1 MGTAAPLPDL
11 VMGIGC
17 NKWGTDP
24 AKFDAGALEATYVAA
39 LDAGVTLFNTAQAYP
54 TSEACL
60 GGLRART
67 RRPAFVV
74 SKFNSLAAAPHA
86 LVASL
91 RASLDALGAAK
102 VDGFLVH
109 FPRGD
114 LAALADGLAA
124 AVGAGLVDHVGC
136 SNFGERALRRLHGL
150 LGERGVP
157 LRFNEVEFSLLR
169 RKPETD
175 GLLACCAE
183 LGVTVLAWAPLASGR
198 LGASHA
204 SDVKNPKARPLLRA
218 LEVVAEKTSRTTTQV
233 ALNWC
238 ICKGVVPIPGARTR
252 AQAEENCGAASFRLS
267 KAEVVAL
274 DAYALDGEGF
284 YRDPDAIL
292 CFLGVRPPR
301 LLRPLLAAL
310 VRVALFVAA
319 AVLPLQPDGA

>member
-74 SKFNSLAAAPHA
+74 SKFNSLAAAPQK

-91 RASLDALGAAK
+91 RESLDALGAAK

-150 LGERGVP
+150 LAERGVP
-157 LRFNEVEFSLLR
+157 LRFNEIEFSLLR

-204 SDVKNPKARPLLRA
+204 ADVSNPKARPLLRA
-218 LEVVAEKTSRTTTQV
+218 LEVVAEKTGRTTTQV
-233 ALNWC
+233 AL
-238 ICKGVVPIPGARTR
+238 GVPRPRRVSRDFVGR
-252 AQAEENCGAASFRLS
+252 AQFVSRGFGRENR
-267 KAEVVAL
+267 
-274 DAYALDGEGF
+274 
-284 YRDPDAIL
+284 
-292 CFLGVRPPR
+292 
-301 LLRPLLAAL
+301 
-310 VRVALFVAA
+310 
-319 AVLPLQPDGA
+319 

>member
-1 MGTAAPLPDL
+1 MPDL

-39 LDAGVTLFNTAQAYP
+39 LDAG
-54 TSEACL
+54 
-60 GGLRART
+60 
-67 RRPAFVV
+67 
-74 SKFNSLAAAPHA
+74 A

-150 LGERGVP
+150 LGG
-157 LRFNEVEFSLLR
+157 
-169 RKPETD
+169 
-175 GLLACCAE
+175 G
-183 LGVTVLAWAPLASGR
+183 
-198 LGASHA
+198 
-204 SDVKNPKARPLLRA
+204 
-218 LEVVAEKTSRTTTQV
+218 
-233 ALNWC
+233 
-238 ICKGVVPIPGARTR
+238 
-252 AQAEENCGAASFRLS
+252 NCGAASFRLS

-292 CFLGVRPPR
+292 CFLGLRPAR

-319 AVLPLQPDGA
+319 ALLPLQPDGA

>member
-1 MGTAAPLPDL
+1 
-11 VMGIGC
+11 MGIGC

-74 SKFNSLAAAPHA
+74 SKFNSLAAAPQA

-109 FPRGD
+109 FPRRPRG
-114 LAALADGLAA
+114 AADGLAA

-169 RKPETD
+169 RKPEAD

-204 SDVKNPKARPLLRA
+204 NDVANPKARPLLRE
-218 LEVVAEKTSRTTTQV
+218 LEVVAEKTGRTTTQV

-238 ICKGVVPIPGARTR
+238 ICKGVVPIPARAHEGAGGGELRR
-252 AQAEENCGAASFRLS
+252 RELPAEQGR
-267 KAEVVAL
+267 VVAL
-274 DAYALDGEGF
+274 SAPLTARLLP
-284 YRDPDAIL
+284 DPTRSG
-292 CFLGVRPPR
+292 FLGLRPPR
-301 LLRPLLAAL
+301 L
-310 VRVALFVAA
+310 
-319 AVLPLQPDGA
+319 

>member
-1 MGTAAPLPDL
+1 MGTAAPMPDL

-39 LDAGVTLFNTAQAYP
+39 LDAGVTLFNTAQAYL

-74 SKFNSLAAAPHA
+74 SKFNSLAASAGA
-86 LVASL
+86 VA
-91 RASLDALGAAK
+91 
-102 VDGFLVH
+102 
-109 FPRGD
+109 GD

-136 SNFGERALRRLHGL
+136 SNFGERARRLHGL

-204 SDVKNPKARPLLRA
+204 NDVANPKARPLLRA
-218 LEVVAEKTSRTTTQV
+218 LEVVAEKTGRTTTQV

-238 ICKGVVPIPGARTR
+238 ICKGVVPIPGARTK
-252 AQAEENCGAASFRLS
+252 AQAERTAA
-267 KAEVVAL
+267 
-274 DAYALDGEGF
+274 
-284 YRDPDAIL
+284 
-292 CFLGVRPPR
+292 PR
-301 LLRPLLAAL
+301 AS
-310 VRVALFVAA
+310 
-319 AVLPLQPDGA
+319 G